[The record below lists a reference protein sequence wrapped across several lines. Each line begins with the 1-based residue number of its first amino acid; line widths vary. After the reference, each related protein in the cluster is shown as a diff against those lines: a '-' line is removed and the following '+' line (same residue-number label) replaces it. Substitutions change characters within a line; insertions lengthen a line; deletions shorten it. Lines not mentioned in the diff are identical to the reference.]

1 MLAERINLTAL
12 VLIEKTMSNKNEEI
26 SLKIP
31 AYLRGELSPAVEIK
45 IEELAASDANFSAE
59 IDFQRN
65 LSTALKSEACEFTP
79 GDMGWARLSKD
90 MKSTSS
96 GLITQENNKNS
107 SSRIWKYAA
116 ACFAVAA
123 VGQAGVLG
131 NMAVSGSDEDARYI
145 PVSEAV
151 IPTNV
156 ITVGVMREARND
168 DFTRLLI
175 ETKGQIVKGPST
187 LGFYEVQ
194 FKSRSECQAAVS
206 KFETQ
211 SNVIETA
218 SSCS

>member
-1 MLAERINLTAL
+1 
-12 VLIEKTMSNKNEEI
+12 MSNKNEEI
-26 SLKIP
+26 SLKIL
-31 AYLRGELSPAVEIK
+31 AYLRGELSPAVK
-45 IEELAASDANFSAE
+45 IEIEDLAASDPNFAAE

-65 LSTALKSEACEFTP
+65 LSAALKSEACEFTP

-90 MKSTSS
+90 MKSTSND
-96 GLITQENNKNS
+96 LITPVNNKAS
-107 SSRIWKYAA
+107 SSRVWKYAA

-123 VGQAGVLG
+123 VGQAGILG
-131 NMAVSGSDEDARYI
+131 NMAVSGSNEDARYI
-145 PVSEAV
+145 PVSEA
-151 IPTNV
+151 IILPNV
-156 ITVGVMREARND
+156 STVGIMREASND
-168 DFTRLLI
+168 DLTRLLI